1 MSENQFLEIID
12 GKIEVVKNLVEQQTK
27 SGVFFDGF
35 TKQVLEKIN
44 DKLDTLSGM
53 ETNELITYLTKEI
66 KNSLEE
72 RHLVIQE
79 RLDGVQGQINAI
91 QNNLVDSLKSPEIAA
106 IFTKLSDT
114 VLDFSRNLNSQTK
127 YFNSTVEDIQKEIAK
142 VNVDEKFIAQTN
154 SIRLDIERY
163 KIDVASVVDSINSN
177 FKSMQNLIEETQ
189 NPEMFTSLTA
199 DISILQKSLN
209 DIVSVITVIED
220 KQTDFINSIK
230 DISSLVNTEDVKLGV
245 SSTLAEMQ
253 ALKDSL
259 NVLAN
264 KSDIEFLNEKI
275 GNALNEILELKD
287 LTKFNDNENKSTL
300 KNYFDN
306 LHILIS
312 SYLSKEENEIIK
324 NKLEYIQS
332 KIISSEET
340 LKEEIKNIIPI
351 FSSLSTVENI
361 KELAENTAKVI
372 NDISYKIENKLN
384 QNSIDYQTQIDSL
397 KVILS
402 DIHKTIETM
411 PLRTDSSDKTEALKG
426 EINIIADYISNVSE
440 KLSDETTQSVS
451 EIKNYL
457 EDVSAKIS
465 EKIDSL
471 ESFTNFVQDK
481 NSEVTNKLEE
491 LKDFSQKVTTLVS
504 ALNIEVGLKNENLK
518 QTIESTQKSIN
529 EKIDNL
535 KTETK
540 EDVNNVLKIS
550 GEINSNIDK
559 LTTTNE
565 EKTNQITETI
575 SKQANFIRELET
587 KVLLCADSTVKN
599 IETVENINNSVENLD
614 KKIGQLTSVYANST
628 NQLASNIAHQG
639 AMINNLESKVVMAT
653 NSIVEKAQTEID
665 EKLNVI
671 TNSCGIVNNQ
681 INDVLNQQENNTKT
695 LESKVAMLSGSI
707 VETNRIAN
715 EVTSAVSKLDE
726 KIINSDEQRKTAKE
740 DILSK
745 LSEVMIS
752 LGEKLS
758 QSFTQRSIIKE
769 EIITSVKDVNADIK
783 QKLEG
788 TNTKVDTFIEEV
800 KQLLGTSFANISNNL
815 SQENTKSDEFKEQL
829 KIEIEKTI
837 SEITNKLIKADENN
851 TALRA
856 QLLSELEKTTKLINE
871 KYDIQLENINN
882 NFLQIQDG
890 MVKNVVEE
898 IGLEDLKVEI
908 SQDIA
913 IYAVSLKEK
922 IEETVA
928 IIENNKDYLS
938 MISTD
943 NTTNIIDK
951 IIDIKNDLSEIK
963 LGNAS
968 GMVVAEIRR
977 VGEKIEGWSNDIL
990 DTISDE
996 VKDAFSDNIKLI
1008 NDTVQD
1014 NVAIIKDDIQELVI
1028 KLSDVNA
1035 IAQDVKNAVADSFD
1049 AYLDHFYAKVEESA
1063 EDIKKHIDLN
1073 TEKLT
1078 NTILEYKK
1086 ELNNIADIDLN
1097 SYKEETKQ
1105 FIQEQIEILNQKIE
1119 ELQLNLEE
1127 QYVPEIEQEETEEP
1141 TKNEI
1146 KEIIEDSINGINKRL
1161 ELLRD
1166 ILLSEVP
1173 SSDFISE
1180 NFEDVRVSLNEINEK
1195 VEQLDKLENLNK
1207 LDEINDSL
1215 NRLEQKEDKF
1225 EIVEGLLNEIKAKSN
1240 DFENVN
1246 EILNEINSKTD
1257 NFENIVKSENASLKE
1272 VINRYQTELNALSN
1286 LDETSNDE
1294 NTKEFIK
1301 EELNHLKEQFVRNL
1315 TSVFENISFID
1326 ESEEIQ
1332 NAILD
1337 NADVIKNEINQLKQD
1352 IIANSNSTYS
1362 ADQKFEKLKT
1372 ILEGI
1377 TTGDVG
1383 SSEKYIYTLPD
1394 VEMDIAKMRMAISE
1408 VSDLIKQNRE
1418 DGFDVAER
1426 LNAVDDIKED
1436 ISSISKRTNKLILTS
1451 DDSNKY
1457 LKENIEDF
1465 KEILNAITKKCN
1477 KIDSSQLNQ
1486 HLVDVKSL
1494 VMSGLKSD
1502 KILNEAFM
1510 HLAEWIDDSA
1520 KSMNTISSQVEVNK
1534 YTLSAMKTD
1543 LEKTDTKLQEIDTLK
1558 DEITQVKDSIS
1569 ELAFKLDKKSDMDYS
1584 KSLYDIEYSLDRIS
1598 DKLDMQE
1605 MKIKS
1610 LEKKLETLSAPQ
1622 DTNDETNSLLEF
1634 IASQVTAAN
1643 ENSRNN
1649 RLLLQKV
1656 SILEKQMN
1664 RFETSISKITQFVDG
1679 AN

>member
-1 MSENQFLEIID
+1 MVAGS
-12 GKIEVVKNLVEQQTK
+12 VVEHNKAVE
-27 SGVFFDGF
+27 
-35 TKQVLEKIN
+35 
-44 DKLDTLSGM
+44 
-53 ETNELITYLTKEI
+53 
-66 KNSLEE
+66 
-72 RHLVIQE
+72 
-79 RLDGVQGQINAI
+79 
-91 QNNLVDSLKSPEIAA
+91 EIA
-106 IFTKLSDT
+106 
-114 VLDFSRNLNSQTK
+114 
-127 YFNSTVEDIQKEIAK
+127 
-142 VNVDEKFIAQTN
+142 
-154 SIRLDIERY
+154 
-163 KIDVASVVDSINSN
+163 
-177 FKSMQNLIEETQ
+177 
-189 NPEMFTSLTA
+189 
-199 DISILQKSLN
+199 
-209 DIVSVITVIED
+209 
-220 KQTDFINSIK
+220 
-230 DISSLVNTEDVKLGV
+230 
-245 SSTLAEMQ
+245 
-253 ALKDSL
+253 
-259 NVLAN
+259 
-264 KSDIEFLNEKI
+264 
-275 GNALNEILELKD
+275 
-287 LTKFNDNENKSTL
+287 
-300 KNYFDN
+300 
-306 LHILIS
+306 
-312 SYLSKEENEIIK
+312 
-324 NKLEYIQS
+324 
-332 KIISSEET
+332 
-340 LKEEIKNIIPI
+340 
-351 FSSLSTVENI
+351 
-361 KELAENTAKVI
+361 
-372 NDISYKIENKLN
+372 
-384 QNSIDYQTQIDSL
+384 
-397 KVILS
+397 
-402 DIHKTIETM
+402 
-411 PLRTDSSDKTEALKG
+411 
-426 EINIIADYISNVSE
+426 
-440 KLSDETTQSVS
+440 
-451 EIKNYL
+451 
-457 EDVSAKIS
+457 
-465 EKIDSL
+465 
-471 ESFTNFVQDK
+471 
-481 NSEVTNKLEE
+481 
-491 LKDFSQKVTTLVS
+491 
-504 ALNIEVGLKNENLK
+504 
-518 QTIESTQKSIN
+518 
-529 EKIDNL
+529 
-535 KTETK
+535 
-540 EDVNNVLKIS
+540 
-550 GEINSNIDK
+550 
-559 LTTTNE
+559 
-565 EKTNQITETI
+565 
-575 SKQANFIRELET
+575 
-587 KVLLCADSTVKN
+587 
-599 IETVENINNSVENLD
+599 
-614 KKIGQLTSVYANST
+614 
-628 NQLASNIAHQG
+628 
-639 AMINNLESKVVMAT
+639 
-653 NSIVEKAQTEID
+653 
-665 EKLNVI
+665 
-671 TNSCGIVNNQ
+671 
-681 INDVLNQQENNTKT
+681 
-695 LESKVAMLSGSI
+695 
-707 VETNRIAN
+707 
-715 EVTSAVSKLDE
+715 SAVNKLDE
-726 KIINSDEQRKTAKE
+726 KLIESDTQRKTAKE

-745 LSEVMIS
+745 ITEVMTS

-800 KQLLGTSFANISNNL
+800 KQLLGTSFANISDNL

-829 KIEIEKTI
+829 KFEIEKTI

-851 TALRA
+851 TALRS

-938 MISTD
+938 MVSTD
-943 NTTNIIDK
+943 NSTNIMDRIVE
-951 IIDIKNDLSEIK
+951 IKNDLSEIK

-990 DTISDE
+990 DNISDE

-1119 ELQLNLEE
+1119 ELQLNLED

-1315 TSVFENISFID
+1315 TSVFENISFIE

-1610 LEKKLETLSAPQ
+1610 LEKKLETLSTPQ